1 MRRRPSVEG
10 KKGAGPRRTR
20 MELGEDDRGLS
31 NVSCPVSVT
40 KFLQPK

>member
-1 MRRRPSVEG
+1 MKVRRELVPGE
-10 KKGAGPRRTR
+10 RTR

-40 KFLQPK
+40 KFLQPI